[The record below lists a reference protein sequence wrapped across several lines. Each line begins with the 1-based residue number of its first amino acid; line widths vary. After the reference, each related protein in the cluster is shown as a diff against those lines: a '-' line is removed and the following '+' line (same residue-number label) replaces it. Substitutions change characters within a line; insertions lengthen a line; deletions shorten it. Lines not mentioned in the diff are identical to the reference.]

1 MVIERLKKGLS
12 PAPENEKGNLPK
24 FILSPNDL
32 VYVPTKEEI
41 ENGHINQPIQKDRIY
56 KMVSCTGNRLYA
68 IPYYIANILIDKE
81 EYGALNK
88 TEFSDE
94 KLSIKEIC
102 IPIKT
107 DRLGNIIT
115 SISL

>member
-1 MVIERLKKGLS
+1 MTTFNGIEAKLRLWAVSYIAKNVVIERLKKGLS

-56 KMVSCTGNRLYA
+56 SLV
-68 IPYYIANILIDKE
+68 E
-81 EYGALNK
+81 LN
-88 TEFSDE
+88 
-94 KLSIKEIC
+94 
-102 IPIKT
+102 
-107 DRLGNIIT
+107 
-115 SISL
+115 

>member
-1 MVIERLKKGLS
+1 
-12 PAPENEKGNLPK
+12 
-24 FILSPNDL
+24 
-32 VYVPTKEEI
+32 
-41 ENGHINQPIQKDRIY
+41 
-56 KMVSCTGNRLYA
+56 MVSCTGNRLYA